1 MQLNRQNQ
9 HHTNATYQKVLL
21 QIQSEVTSPDPN
33 PMEALVEM
41 KNVLGIQLSQQQIA
55 HFLTHNFSSL
65 VKLAG
70 RDEKEVKD
78 GDYYKKTFYSLY
90 QKLNDQKY
98 ANVNRVYSEKV
109 YRDLFKV
116 VRETNTG
123 NMNDQHREIMKTY
136 LDKNKGTIEHL
147 NEVQLKNLCTRIQR
161 KFKRVLSNARLELY
175 GKEGLERERRI
186 KFDKDSAVGE

>member
-78 GDYYKKTFYSLY
+78 GDYYKKKFYSLY
-90 QKLNDQKY
+90 QRLNDLFSGALPDAQR
-98 ANVNRVYSEKV
+98 NSSVVNK
-109 YRDLFKV
+109 
-116 VRETNTG
+116 
-123 NMNDQHREIMKTY
+123 
-136 LDKNKGTIEHL
+136 KNK
-147 NEVQLKNLCTRIQR
+147 NEG
-161 KFKRVLSNARLELY
+161 F
-175 GKEGLERERRI
+175 GREKRI